1 MSEIT
6 QPPPDL
12 QTSDG
17 STRVNSLG
25 AASDQN
31 TSNQQ
36 SAKKKSGNQAKEAE
50 AEKQISHHDP
60 AVTLAST
67 LSKLDQ
73 GSNFTANV
81 EGNDADGRKIIA
93 SDLGTYLVTADQ
105 KYTENLDK
113 IRQDTQ
119 IELRVLTVGQEI
131 KAEIIRPPAEGSESV
146 RPIIIPVQL
155 TLTDLAQNN
164 VQQTPTT
171 SNQQPLQN
179 PPIEEIRSQ
188 YQATTLYKA
197 ERIARDIADKLE
209 NLPLPTS
216 SPNYTIFGATS
227 EGSLSSVT
235 APKQV
240 SSNIFIQEVKTAPA
254 QSTANIQTNVQQILG
269 QNISVEV
276 VKAVEQTPTSF
287 PAGLPQSVINEI
299 TVTTPIDTV
308 KVGQNINISIAAIAV
323 PDTDEIITVNKN
335 FNTPVATTLNEQ
347 IPPVQN
353 QRQSVQN
360 KPASSDNQI
369 PTLQS
374 QNTLVSGIIVEQPLK
389 QSSTNQILQ
398 NQPATSQNK
407 QNEYFLATPTS
418 VLKFS
423 SETPLVPGTI
433 VSFTVADRTG
443 NPIPADTKQN
453 ITGRSEQVINTQT
466 SKTNISNVTS
476 PVLETSEN
484 KPTSPLSA
492 LPAGFSERIENFYP
506 QPLEQLIENWG
517 SISLAMSALLAT
529 ASASAASAFSSRIP
543 NMQSP
548 EQLTSTMFF
557 FLSALKSPQPARAW
571 AGPDV
576 SARLRQLGAHK
587 VFDKM
592 DHDFAR
598 ISQLNIEQ
606 PAGEWRPLLIPLQNG
621 PEITAIPMLTKQ
633 ITDEEKENSEKK
645 QNNDEGKIKETR
657 FILEVKFSQLGL
669 VTIDGMLRQ
678 NRLDIIL
685 KSAQKIPFAIK
696 MKLSRHFSDA
706 LHNHNFEG
714 ELVIID
720 NAPENDSILKIIGPM
735 MAKQKFEKK
744 I

>member
-36 SAKKKSGNQAKEAE
+36 SAEQKSGNQAKEVE

-105 KYTENLDK
+105 KYTENLEK
-113 IRQDTQ
+113 IKQDTQ

-164 VQQTPTT
+164 EQQTPIT
-171 SNQQPLQN
+171 SNQQPPQN
-179 PPIEEIRSQ
+179 APIEEIRSQ

-323 PDTDEIITVNKN
+323 PDTDEIITVDNN
-335 FNTPVATTLNEQ
+335 PNTPVATTLNEQ
-347 IPPVQN
+347 VPAAQN
-353 QRQSVQN
+353 QRQNVQN
-360 KPASSDNQI
+360 KPESSNNQI

-398 NQPATSQNK
+398 NQPTASQNK

-433 VSFTVADRTG
+433 VSFTVADHSG
-443 NPIPADTKQN
+443 NPIPADTKQY
-453 ITGRSEQVINTQT
+453 ITGSSEQVINTQP
-466 SKTNISNVTS
+466 SKTNSSNVAS
-476 PVLETSEN
+476 PVVETSEN
-484 KPTSPLSA
+484 KPAAPLSN
-492 LPAGFSERIENFYP
+492 LPAGFTERIENFYP

-744 I
+744 V

>member
-12 QTSDG
+12 HTSDG

-36 SAKKKSGNQAKEAE
+36 SAEKKTGNQAKEAE

-93 SDLGTYLVTADQ
+93 SDLGTYLITADQ

-113 IRQDTQ
+113 IKQDTQ

-146 RPIIIPVQL
+146 KPIIIPVQL

-171 SNQQPLQN
+171 SNQQPPQN
-179 PPIEEIRSQ
+179 APIEEIRSQ

-240 SSNIFIQEVKTAPA
+240 SSNIFIQEVKTTPA

-299 TVTTPIDTV
+299 TVATPIDSV

-323 PDTDEIITVNKN
+323 PDTDEIITVDNN
-335 FNTPVATTLNEQ
+335 PNTPVATTLNEQ
-347 IPPVQN
+347 VPPVQN

-374 QNTLVSGIIVEQPLK
+374 QNALVSGIIVEQPLN
-389 QSSTNQILQ
+389 QSSTNQILR
-398 NQPATSQNK
+398 NQPAASQNK

-433 VSFTVADRTG
+433 VSFTVADRSG
-443 NPIPADTKQN
+443 NPIPADTKPN
-453 ITGRSEQVINTQT
+453 ITGLSEQIINTQT
-466 SKTNISNVTS
+466 SQTNISNVAS
-476 PVLETSEN
+476 PVTETLEN
-484 KPTSPLSA
+484 KPKSPLST
-492 LPAGFSERIENFYP
+492 LPAGFSEKIETFYP

-517 SISLAMSALLAT
+517 SISLAMSALLTT
-529 ASASAASAFSSRIP
+529 ASVSAASAFSSRIP

-576 SARLRQLGAHK
+576 SARLRQIGASK

-592 DHDFAR
+592 DHDFSR

-606 PAGEWRPLLIPLQNG
+606 PTSEWRPLLIPLQYG

-633 ITDEEKENSEKK
+633 ITDEEKENSENK
-645 QNNDEGKIKETR
+645 QNNDEDKIKETR
-657 FILEVKFSQLGL
+657 FILEVNFSQLGL

-735 MAKQKFEKK
+735 LAKQKFEKK

>member
-50 AEKQISHHDP
+50 AEKHISHHDP

-113 IRQDTQ
+113 IKQDTQ

-171 SNQQPLQN
+171 SNQQPPQN
-179 PPIEEIRSQ
+179 APIEEIRSQ

-227 EGSLSSVT
+227 EGSLSSVA

-240 SSNIFIQEVKTAPA
+240 SSNIFIQEVKTAPVK
-254 QSTANIQTNVQQILG
+254 STANIQTNVQQILG

-299 TVTTPIDTV
+299 TVATPIDTV

-323 PDTDEIITVNKN
+323 PDTDEIITVDNN
-335 FNTPVATTLNEQ
+335 PNTPVATTLNEQ
-347 IPPVQN
+347 VPAAQN
-353 QRQSVQN
+353 QRQNIQN

-369 PTLQS
+369 PTIQS
-374 QNTLVSGIIVEQPLK
+374 QNALVSGIIVEQPLK

-398 NQPATSQNK
+398 NQPTASQNK

-443 NPIPADTKQN
+443 NPIPADTKPN
-453 ITGRSEQVINTQT
+453 IMGRSEQVINTQT
-466 SKTNISNVTS
+466 PQTNISNVAS

-484 KPTSPLSA
+484 KPTPPLST

-529 ASASAASAFSSRIP
+529 ASASAASALSSRIP

-557 FLSALKSPQPARAW
+557 FLSALKSPQPSRAW

-576 SARLRQLGAHK
+576 SARLRQIGATK

-633 ITDEEKENSEKK
+633 ITDEEKENSENK
-645 QNNDEGKIKETR
+645 QNNDEDKIKETR

-744 I
+744 V

>member
-25 AASDQN
+25 AASDQSK
-31 TSNQQ
+31 SNQQ
-36 SAKKKSGNQAKEAE
+36 SAEQKSGNQPKEAE
-50 AEKQISHHDP
+50 VEKHISHHDP

-67 LSKLDQ
+67 LSRLDQ
-73 GSNFTANV
+73 GSNFTANL
-81 EGNDADGRKIIA
+81 EGNDADGRTII
-93 SDLGTYLVTADQ
+93 SSELGTYLVTTTQNNA
-105 KYTENLDK
+105 ENLDK
-113 IRQDTQ
+113 IKKDTQ

-131 KAEIIRPPAEGSESV
+131 KAEIIRPPAEGSESIK
-146 RPIIIPVQL
+146 PIIIPVQL
-155 TLTDLAQNN
+155 TLTDLGQNN
-164 VQQTPTT
+164 VQQSPTNRAP
-171 SNQQPLQN
+171 SAENA
-179 PPIEEIRSQ
+179 PIEDIRSQ

-216 SPNYTIFGATS
+216 SPNYTIFGANS
-227 EGSLSSVT
+227 EGSLSSVA

-240 SSNIFIQEVKTAPA
+240 SSNIFIQEVKTS
-254 QSTANIQTNVQQILG
+254 QTQTAASLQTNIQQILG

-276 VKAVEQTPTSF
+276 IKAVEQAPATF

-299 TVTTPIDTV
+299 TLATPIDSV
-308 KVGQNINISIAAIAV
+308 KVGQNINITVAAIAI
-323 PDTDEIITVNKN
+323 PDTDEIITADTQASKPVTQSLKEQVSTAQNPTQN
-335 FNTPVATTLNEQ
+335 FQSAFTSSN
-347 IPPVQN
+347 N
-353 QRQSVQN
+353 QS
-360 KPASSDNQI
+360 AAEA
-369 PTLQS
+369 S
-374 QNTLVSGIIVEQPLK
+374 QNALVSGIIVEQAVK
-389 QSSTNQILQ
+389 QSPTNQVLQ
-398 NQPATSQNK
+398 NQPSVTNPR

-423 SETPLVPGTI
+423 SEMPLVPGTI
-433 VSFTVADRTG
+433 VSFTVADKSG
-443 NPIPADTKQN
+443 NPIKAETQINKTEPLPQTNNPQVTQN
-453 ITGRSEQVINTQT
+453 TT
-466 SKTNISNVTS
+466 STVAS
-476 PVLETSEN
+476 PVTEALEN
-484 KPTSPLSA
+484 KPSSPLSN
-492 LPAGFSERIENFYP
+492 LPTGFSDRIENFYP

-529 ASASAASAFSSRIP
+529 SSASAAAAFSSRIP

-548 EQLTSTMFF
+548 EQLTSTMLF
-557 FLSALKSPQPARAW
+557 FLSALKSTQPSRVW

-576 SARLRQLGAHK
+576 NARLRQIGATK

-592 DHDFAR
+592 DHDFSR
-598 ISQLNIEQ
+598 ISQLNLEQ

-633 ITDEEKENSEKK
+633 ITDEEKENSENR
-645 QNNDEGKIKETR
+645 QNDEKEEVKETR
-657 FILEVKFSQLGL
+657 FILEVNFSQLGL
-669 VTIDGMLRQ
+669 VTLDGMLRQ

-720 NAPENDSILKIIGPM
+720 NAPQNDSIMKIIGPM
-735 MAKQKFEKK
+735 LAKQKFEKK

>member
-36 SAKKKSGNQAKEAE
+36 SAKQKSGNQAKEAE

-113 IRQDTQ
+113 IKQDTQ

-171 SNQQPLQN
+171 SNQQPPQN
-179 PPIEEIRSQ
+179 APIEEIRSQ

-227 EGSLSSVT
+227 EGSLSSVA

-240 SSNIFIQEVKTAPA
+240 SSNIFIQEVKTAPVK
-254 QSTANIQTNVQQILG
+254 STANIQTNVQQILG

-299 TVTTPIDTV
+299 TVATPIDTV

-323 PDTDEIITVNKN
+323 PDTDEIITVDNN
-335 FNTPVATTLNEQ
+335 PNTPVATTLNEQ
-347 IPPVQN
+347 VPAAQN
-353 QRQSVQN
+353 QRQNVQN

-374 QNTLVSGIIVEQPLK
+374 QNAFVSGIIVEQPLK
-389 QSSTNQILQ
+389 QSPTNQILQ
-398 NQPATSQNK
+398 NQPTASQNK

-443 NPIPADTKQN
+443 NPIPADTKPN

-466 SKTNISNVTS
+466 PQTNISNVAS
-476 PVLETSEN
+476 PVLETLEN
-484 KPTSPLSA
+484 KPTPPLST

-557 FLSALKSPQPARAW
+557 FLSALKSPQPSRAW

-576 SARLRQLGAHK
+576 SARLRQIGATK
-587 VFDKM
+587 IFDKM

-633 ITDEEKENSEKK
+633 ITDEEKENSENK
-645 QNNDEGKIKETR
+645 QNNDEDKIKETR

-744 I
+744 V